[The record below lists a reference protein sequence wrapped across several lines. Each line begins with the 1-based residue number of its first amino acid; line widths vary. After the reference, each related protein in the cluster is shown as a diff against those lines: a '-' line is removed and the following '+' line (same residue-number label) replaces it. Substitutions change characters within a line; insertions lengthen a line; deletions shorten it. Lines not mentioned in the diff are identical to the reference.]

1 MRTAASGFL
10 SALTQRNGFGVILL
24 LQMDLDATVY
34 LCSAGMDVT
43 YGGNTYMGAGDV
55 GSIAAVSDSAG
66 ERQALQLTLSS
77 VPVDYLSMA
86 MGGGYRNK
94 RIRIYEAIYTDSG
107 IVDAPM
113 VWTGSLDQ
121 MSISE
126 GAQTGQISITAEHRG
141 TTYAR
146 SKPLRYTD
154 GDQQL
159 IAPGDRSMQ
168 FVVSQANHP
177 DVWPAAAW
185 FKK

>member
-1 MRTAASGFL
+1 MRTAASGYL

-34 LCSAGMDVT
+34 LCTAGFDVT
-43 YGGNTYMGAGDV
+43 YGGQTYAGAGDV
-55 GSIAAVSDSAG
+55 GSIAAVTDSAG

-77 VPVDYLSMA
+77 VPPDYLSLA

-94 RIRIYEAIYTDSG
+94 RVRIYEAIYTDSG
-107 IVDAPM
+107 VVDAPM
-113 VWTGSLDQ
+113 IWSGSLDQ
-121 MSISE
+121 MSIAE
-126 GAQTGQISITAEHRG
+126 GPQSGQISITCEHRG

-146 SKPLRYTD
+146 TKPLRYTD

-159 IAPGDRSMQ
+159 ISAGDRSMQ
-168 FVVSQANHP
+168 FVVSQANHL

-185 FKK
+185 FKQ